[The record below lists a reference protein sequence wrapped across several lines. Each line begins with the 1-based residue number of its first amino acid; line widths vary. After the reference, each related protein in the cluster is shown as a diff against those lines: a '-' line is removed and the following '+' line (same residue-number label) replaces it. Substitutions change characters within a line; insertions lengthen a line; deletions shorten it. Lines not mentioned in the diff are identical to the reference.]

1 MISALAYF
9 AISSKAAANPS
20 KTRTNVTTA
29 AVVRLKIAELAAED
43 VCVVFPAVVSAQ
55 ACRVVAGEV
64 RKKERMSI
72 TTSIK
77 NLDEILN
84 FRIIGQSPTS
94 VFRQQ

>member
-1 MISALAYF
+1 MISELAYF

-29 AVVRLKIAELAAED
+29 AVVRLKTAELTAED
-43 VCVVFPAVVSAQ
+43 VCVVFHAAVSAK

-64 RKKERMSI
+64 RKKEWMSI

-77 NLDEILN
+77 NSDEILN
-84 FRIIGQSPTS
+84 FKIIGQSPTS

>member
-43 VCVVFPAVVSAQ
+43 DCIVFPAAVSAK
-55 ACRVVAGEV
+55 ACRIVAREV
-64 RKKERMSI
+64 RMKERISI

-77 NLDEILN
+77 N
-84 FRIIGQSPTS
+84 
-94 VFRQQ
+94 